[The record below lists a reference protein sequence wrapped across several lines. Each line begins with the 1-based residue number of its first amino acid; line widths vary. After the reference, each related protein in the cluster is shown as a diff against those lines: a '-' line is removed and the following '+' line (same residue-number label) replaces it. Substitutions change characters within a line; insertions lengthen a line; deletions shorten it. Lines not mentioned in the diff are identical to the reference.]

1 MRLAAVGVT
10 AALLLGGCGDG
21 DGGSATAPS
30 EEVTVAF
37 LRAVAGRPSTE
48 PALLDEL
55 RNAGFVEDRNL
66 TILAGDADEAYAG
79 PEEAAAAVAAWQ
91 DEGVDL
97 IVALSS
103 TGARVAADTAP
114 NIPVLFLST
123 DPMATGLVEDEA
135 APEANLTGATFRV
148 PADRT
153 LSLTQRAVP
162 GVTRVGLAYP
172 PADPAALAHR
182 DALQLAADELG
193 VELVT
198 AEFTDGEDAA
208 GAVDEL
214 AAAGVGA
221 LLVSTSPVATRALP
235 ETEAASRRHR
245 IPLIAST
252 SVAEH
257 ALLAFAPDTEELGR
271 QLGRQAARILQ
282 GADPGS
288 VPVED
293 PNRFVLTLS
302 LAAAAELGL
311 TLPPDLIR
319 EANEV
324 IA

>member
-1 MRLAAVGVT
+1 MRLAALGLA

-21 DGGSATAPS
+21 DGPDGASTD
-30 EEVTVAF
+30 EVTVAF
-37 LRAVAGRPSTE
+37 LRAVAGQPSTE
-48 PALLDEL
+48 PAFVAEL
-55 RNAGFVEDRNL
+55 RNAGFVEGRNL
-66 TILAGDADEAYAG
+66 TILAGDAEEAYPS
-79 PEEAAAAVAAWQ
+79 PEEAAAAVEAWEG
-91 DEGVDL
+91 EGVDL
-97 IVALSS
+97 ILALSS
-103 TGARVAADTAP
+103 TGALIAAETAP
-114 NIPVLFLST
+114 DIPILFLST
-123 DPMATGLVEDEA
+123 DPTATGLVVDEER
-135 APEANLTGATFRV
+135 PEANLTGATFRV

-162 GVTRVGLAYP
+162 GLASVGLAYP

-182 DALQLAADELG
+182 DAVQDAADELG

-198 AEFTDGEDAA
+198 ATFTDGGDAA
-208 GAVDEL
+208 AAVDEL
-214 AAAGVGA
+214 AASGVGA

-235 ETEAASRRHR
+235 ETEAASRRLR
-245 IPLIAST
+245 LPLIAST

-293 PNRFVLTLS
+293 PNRFRLTVS
-302 LAAAAELGL
+302 TAVATELGL

-324 IA
+324 IG